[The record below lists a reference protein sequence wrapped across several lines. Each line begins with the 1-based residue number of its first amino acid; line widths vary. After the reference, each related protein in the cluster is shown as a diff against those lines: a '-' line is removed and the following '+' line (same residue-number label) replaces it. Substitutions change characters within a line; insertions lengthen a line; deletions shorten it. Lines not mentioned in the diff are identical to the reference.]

1 MPQTNR
7 LLSWVAIGLFLPILT
22 VSSPSLARDKTD
34 KVQYFCGRINQ
45 SGTIVPTT
53 QAVSSGTSEPVSLIL
68 WKYTPPKGMTNQQRC
83 ETVSKRFQLAWD
95 RGTFDKLIVG
105 VDKKTGLGLICAVPY
120 AEKECTRSHL
130 LFMLSMGSDAEE
142 IRDRLRSTVGPGK
155 GRPQSQSS
163 GENEIDMQ
171 LLIDLLK
178 NK

>member
-1 MPQTNR
+1 MSK
-7 LLSWVAIGLFLPILT
+7 LLSWFAIALFLPILILP
-22 VSSPSLARDKTD
+22 SRSLARDKTD
-34 KVQYFCGRINQ
+34 NVQFFCGRINQ

-53 QAVSSGTSEPVSLIL
+53 QAVSSGTSDPVSLII
-68 WKYTPPKGMTNQQRC
+68 WQYPPPKGMTNQQRC

-105 VDKKTGLGLICAVPY
+105 IDKKSGLGMVCAVPY

-130 LFMLSMGSDAEE
+130 LLTLAKGSDAEE
-142 IRDRLRSTVGPGK
+142 IRDRLRDAVRPGK
-155 GRPQSQSS
+155 GSPLSQSS

-171 LLIDLLK
+171 LLIDRLK